1 MPPAIVAALGTA
13 IAFAIGLTLPDAD
26 LHLWLGHRSGVT
38 HSILPA
44 VLLLA
49 RRAWRAAACGVAA
62 GTGLH
67 LAADSFPNRMV
78 GYATVKLPGIGAL
91 PAAESYAWL
100 ALNALAALVLAAWLA
115 RRLHAPAAVLLL
127 AGGFLLAGAGY
138 LWRTDGG
145 WPVLAIAAAL
155 GWAGWRA
162 RRGIIPP
169 LP

>member
-1 MPPAIVAALGTA
+1 MPPAIVALLGTA
-13 IAFAIGLTLPDAD
+13 IAFVIGLTLPDAD
-26 LHLWLGHRSGVT
+26 LYLWLRHRSALT
-38 HSILPA
+38 HSVLPA
-44 VLLLA
+44 ALLLV
-49 RRAWRAAACGVAA
+49 RRAWRTAACGMAA

-67 LAADSFPNRMV
+67 LAADSFPNHMV

-100 ALNALAALVLAAWLA
+100 AINALAALALAAWLA
-115 RRLHAPAAVLLL
+115 RRLHAPRGVVLL
-127 AGGFLLAGAGY
+127 ASGFLLAGAGY

-155 GWAGWRA
+155 GWAAWRW
-162 RRGIIPP
+162 RRRVTPP